1 MRALLVVNPNATA
14 GTRRARDVLIGGLRT
29 GMAITEAVTEYRG
42 HAIGL
47 ASRAAE
53 RGDDVLIALG
63 GDGTVNEVVNGLL
76 AGGPDPALPRLAVVP
91 CGFANIFARA
101 LGLPNDPVA
110 AAAQVVAALTEGR
123 QRTVSMGLAG
133 ERYFTFCAGVGF
145 DATVIRRVEALRAA
159 GRRSSG
165 TLYVTSALREY
176 ALRAD
181 RRSVQATLELPDGR
195 SLSGVALAIVTNTS
209 PWTYLGPR
217 ALTPTPLA
225 GFDTALDVFAMTDF
239 RPVPAVRSAAR
250 LLAGSRRF
258 ADPRWSS
265 SFHDL
270 GEFEVRTEQPAD
282 VQLDGEYIAERREL
296 RFRAVP
302 EALRVVAG
310 AGASMRSA
318 VRSADLS
325 VRRARRGASR
335 TGRGDA
341 GG

>member
-1 MRALLVVNPNATA
+1 MRALLVVNPNATG
-14 GTRRARDVLIGGLRT
+14 GTRRARDVLVGGLRT
-29 GMAITEAVTEYRG
+29 GFAITEAVTDYRG

-53 RGDDVLIALG
+53 QGADVVIALG

-76 AGGPDPALPRLAVVP
+76 ASGPDPALPRLAVVP

-110 AAAQVVAALTEGR
+110 AAARVVRGLAEGR
-123 QRTVSMGLAG
+123 DRAVSMGLAG
-133 ERYFTFCAGVGF
+133 ERYFTFCAGLGF
-145 DATVIRRVEALRAA
+145 DATVVRRVDARRAA

-165 TLYVTSALREY
+165 ALYVATALREY
-176 ALRAD
+176 ALRPG
-181 RRSVQATLELPDGR
+181 RRSVQGTLHLPDGR
-195 SLSGVALAIVTNTS
+195 SLPGVALVIVTNTS

-225 GFDTALDVFAMTDF
+225 GFDTALDVFAITDF
-239 RPVPAVRSAAR
+239 RPLPALRSAAR

-265 SFHDL
+265 SYHDL
-270 GEFEVRTEQPAD
+270 RAFEVRTAQPAD

-302 EALRVVAG
+302 EALRVVVG
-310 AGASMRSA
+310 AQA
-318 VRSADLS
+318 
-325 VRRARRGASR
+325 
-335 TGRGDA
+335 
-341 GG
+341 